1 MKHFSITPT
10 LRHFS
15 DIFFKN
21 GFSCYLVGGALRN
34 HFAGLKTTDY
44 DFATDASPE
53 EVIEIFKNVIP
64 TGIKHG
70 TVTVLFK
77 GHQFEVT
84 TFRIE
89 ADYSNSRHPDSVSYS
104 PSIYEDLKRRDF
116 TINSIAMNLQTGE
129 LLDPHNGIQDLKHH
143 RIKAI
148 GNPVERFTEDGLRLM
163 RACRFTA
170 QLNFTIEINTFRAL
184 KKCRD
189 NLKNVSA
196 ERIRDEIIKILES
209 QKPSIAFRI
218 MEESGILELIIP
230 ELTKCRGIQQKGY
243 HDFDVLDHLF
253 YSCDGGPA
261 EDTLLRL
268 ACLLHDTGK
277 PLSLTKDET
286 DFPTF
291 YHHESY
297 SENIS
302 VKIMQRLRFSGKDT
316 KRVAHLIANHMF
328 NYTEDWSDA
337 AVRRFISK
345 VGVES
350 INDLFRLRLADQF
363 GMTNTSKNSELL
375 YKFADRIS
383 TLLEKESAF
392 SIRDLAVS
400 GTDLQLEAG
409 FEKGPFIGTVLH
421 ELLETVL
428 DDPSLNNKKTLLN
441 IAVNINKTYKA
452 D

>member
-1 MKHFSITPT
+1 MKHFRISPT
-10 LRHFS
+10 LHQFS
-15 DIFFKN
+15 DIFLRN
-21 GFSCYLVGGALRN
+21 GYNCYLVGGALRN
-34 HFAGLKTTDY
+34 HFAGLKPTDF

-53 EVIEIFKNVIP
+53 EVISSFHHVIP

-70 TVTVLFK
+70 TVTVVFK

-89 ADYSNSRHPDSVSYS
+89 TDYSNSRHPDSVCFS

-148 GNPVERFTEDGLRLM
+148 GNPIERFSEDGLRLM

-170 QLNFTIEINTFRAL
+170 QLNFTIENNTLQAL

-189 NLKNVSA
+189 NLKKVSA

-218 MEESGILELIIP
+218 MEESGILEVVIP
-230 ELTKCRGIQQKGY
+230 ELVKCRGIQQKGY
-243 HDFDVLDHLF
+243 HDFDVLDHLY
-253 YSCDGGPA
+253 YSCDGGPP

-277 PLSLTKDET
+277 PLSLSKDET

-297 SENIS
+297 SEKIS
-302 VKIMQRLRFSGKDT
+302 TKIMQRLRFSGKDT

-328 NYTEDWSDA
+328 NYNEDWSDS

-383 TLLEKESAF
+383 TILEKESAF

-409 FEKGPFIGTVLH
+409 FEKGPFIGTVLQ

-428 DDPSLNNKKTLLN
+428 DDPSLNNKKTLLK
-441 IAVNINKTYKA
+441 IAVNINKTYQVN
-452 D
+452 